1 MRFIFFILLY
11 ARDDADDDGLRQLL
25 LSSCACSESSAI
37 TARRSH
43 GHYHRRMAPLAHVA
57 HVVGESPMRRLR
69 VKKRV
74 EPHRNVTKRRPVGQT
89 WTAFAALY
97 LSKARTTT
105 ANKIIKNK
113 NKIGGGRKGPALNP
127 ALQVAMLVRPRKEKK
142 GGKTETVLVTK
153 KVCVFVFIFSFRLS
167 PMRLVCVLRRA
178 R

>member
-1 MRFIFFILLY
+1 
-11 ARDDADDDGLRQLL
+11 
-25 LSSCACSESSAI
+25 
-37 TARRSH
+37 
-43 GHYHRRMAPLAHVA
+43 
-57 HVVGESPMRRLR
+57 MRRLR

-153 KVCVFVFIFSFRLS
+153 KFVFSFSFSLFVSARCGW
-167 PMRLVCVLRRA
+167 CVSFDELGESEITVASRKPIFFFILFAEAKQRYGEKTTPA
-178 R
+178 SNHRIGRPEHRGQVEPERNGQMDWFQT